1 MSQCPWLFMAV
12 STKNLEIL
20 SSLSTTMQMLS
31 VSKMLI
37 ANSAK
42 IGVSP
47 FGSSSKCLFRF
58 LKLVRMQFVFITL
71 VEFQVS

>member
-12 STKNLEIL
+12 SMKNLEIL

-31 VSKMLI
+31 ASKMLI

-42 IGVSP
+42 IG
-47 FGSSSKCLFRF
+47 
-58 LKLVRMQFVFITL
+58 
-71 VEFQVS
+71 